1 MNILISRVFL
11 LQKFSCE
18 YFDFT
23 SFFFLHTSLQ
33 NETSEG
39 GLDDILGSTMGDV
52 TQDRLDNFDWSRVD
66 DELDK
71 TREKIVVVSKSP
83 PKIEI
88 EAPTMDS
95 LVMENSFYSGA
106 MSARSTSFG
115 NKILIQKI

>member
-1 MNILISRVFL
+1 MNILISRV
-11 LQKFSCE
+11 
-18 YFDFT
+18 
-23 SFFFLHTSLQ
+23 FFFLHTSLQ
-33 NETSEG
+33 NETAEA

-115 NKILIQKI
+115 NNKSYTEKKNSRPKKLVK